1 MPLYVYM
8 LPLRVHGY
16 LLARF
21 MTEAG
26 KERVSSSTY
35 VMNEF
40 AGPCV
45 IDLYLR
51 FHIYRANLFRFDLD
65 QFLLLGGASAP

>member
-51 FHIYRANLFRFDLD
+51 FHIYRVLKRFDLD